1 MSRIRDTTKTGFRVI
16 TGGPGGPLGPYGLG
30 MMSIVYFDVFNGFLV
45 SKNLNNKKSLLKYSH

>member
-45 SKNLNNKKSLLKYSH
+45 SKT